1 MDRSAQGV
9 VPRTCLSKHPV
20 KPRPASPSG
29 GGPRGPPMRNVAPGG
44 PPPFAQ
50 PPRPHSSASGR
61 NSPGPGRMSPAPG
74 RMSPSPGR
82 MSPAPGRASG
92 RNSPAPYA
100 QAPRPLTPTGRA
112 RANSNSTFIAYQPQA
127 RSQSPGPNV
136 GSRLRPQESSPGVQR
151 RRSNSM
157 SQMGGTSGLRK
168 EDTAAPAPLSKI
180 PTAGGVP
187 RKPVP
192 GEEA

>member
-29 GGPRGPPMRNVAPGG
+29 GRPRGPPMRNGAPGG

-74 RMSPSPGR
+74 RMSPTSGR
-82 MSPAPGRASG
+82 MSPGPG

-112 RANSNSTFIAYQPQA
+112 RANSSSSPFVAYQPQA
-127 RSQSPGPNV
+127 RSQSPGPNG
-136 GSRLRPQESSPGVQR
+136 GSRLRPQESSPAVQR

-157 SQMGGTSGLRK
+157 GQVSGTSGLRN
-168 EDTAAPAPLSKI
+168 ENTTAPAPLSKI
-180 PTAGGVP
+180 PTAGGVT

-192 GEEA
+192 GEDV

>member
-9 VPRTCLSKHPV
+9 VPRTCLSKHAV

-29 GGPRGPPMRNVAPGG
+29 GRPQGPPMRNGMPGG

-50 PPRPHSSASGR
+50 PPRPHSAASGR
-61 NSPGPGRMSPAPG
+61 NSPGGRMSPTG
-74 RMSPSPGR
+74 RMSPGPGR

-112 RANSNSTFIAYQPQA
+112 RANSSSAPFIAYQPHA
-127 RSQSPGPNV
+127 RSQSPGPNG
-136 GSRLRPQESSPGVQR
+136 GSRLRPQESSPAVQR

-157 SQMGGTSGLRK
+157 SQVNGTSGLKK
-168 EDTAAPAPLSKI
+168 EDSPAPAPLSKI
-180 PTAGGVP
+180 PTAGGVA

-192 GEEA
+192 TEEA